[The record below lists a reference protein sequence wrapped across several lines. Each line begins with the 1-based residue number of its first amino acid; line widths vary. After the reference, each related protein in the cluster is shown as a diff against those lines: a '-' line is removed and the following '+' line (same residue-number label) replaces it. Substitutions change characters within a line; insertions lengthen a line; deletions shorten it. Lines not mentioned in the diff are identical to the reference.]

1 MRDPRQRAADG
12 AALARHLAATA
23 AGLPVGHAAVYTS
36 LPTEPPT
43 DQAAA
48 LLRGL
53 GWQLM
58 LPILLPDKDLAWRS
72 FDGDG
77 GGGEISRD
85 HGTDRIGLA
94 GLVIVPALAIDRHGL
109 RLGQGGG
116 SYDRALARRSPGTL
130 TIALVYDDELV
141 DVVPSESHDLGVDAV
156 ITPRAGLLHLKY

>member
-1 MRDPRQRAADG
+1 M
-12 AALARHLAATA
+12 
-23 AGLPVGHAAVYTS
+23 
-36 LPTEPPT
+36 
-43 DQAAA
+43 
-48 LLRGL
+48 LRGL